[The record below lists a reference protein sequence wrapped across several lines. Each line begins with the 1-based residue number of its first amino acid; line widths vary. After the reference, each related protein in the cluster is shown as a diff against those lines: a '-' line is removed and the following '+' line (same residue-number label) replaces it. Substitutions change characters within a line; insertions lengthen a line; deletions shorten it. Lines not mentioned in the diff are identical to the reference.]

1 MEEIKDV
8 IKKWKDILFS
18 WIGRINI
25 VKMAILPKA
34 TYRFNAIPIKI
45 MMTLFTELEQIN
57 IKFMW
62 NRKRP
67 WIAKSWESRTELEIS
82 PSQTSDYCK
91 AIVIKRTWYWHKN
104 GYIDQLSRIKSPEI
118 NPYTYG
124 KLSYDKGDKNIQ
136 WENKN
141 RAGGIALSDFRLQTS
156 DYKATINQNS
166 LVLAQKQICRSME
179 QNREPRNKPTYLWS
193 INLQ

>member
-67 WIAKSWESRTELEIS
+67 
-82 PSQTSDYCK
+82 
-91 AIVIKRTWYWHKN
+91 
-104 GYIDQLSRIKSPEI
+104 
-118 NPYTYG
+118 
-124 KLSYDKGDKNIQ
+124 
-136 WENKN
+136 
-141 RAGGIALSDFRLQTS
+141 
-156 DYKATINQNS
+156 
-166 LVLAQKQICRSME
+166 
-179 QNREPRNKPTYLWS
+179 
-193 INLQ
+193 

>member
-1 MEEIKDV
+1 MKDLYSKNYKTLMEEIKDV

-67 WIAKSWESRTELEIS
+67 
-82 PSQTSDYCK
+82 
-91 AIVIKRTWYWHKN
+91 
-104 GYIDQLSRIKSPEI
+104 
-118 NPYTYG
+118 
-124 KLSYDKGDKNIQ
+124 
-136 WENKN
+136 
-141 RAGGIALSDFRLQTS
+141 
-156 DYKATINQNS
+156 
-166 LVLAQKQICRSME
+166 
-179 QNREPRNKPTYLWS
+179 
-193 INLQ
+193 

>member
-34 TYRFNAIPIKI
+34 TQRFNAIPIKI

-67 WIAKSWESRTELEIS
+67 
-82 PSQTSDYCK
+82 
-91 AIVIKRTWYWHKN
+91 
-104 GYIDQLSRIKSPEI
+104 
-118 NPYTYG
+118 
-124 KLSYDKGDKNIQ
+124 
-136 WENKN
+136 
-141 RAGGIALSDFRLQTS
+141 
-156 DYKATINQNS
+156 
-166 LVLAQKQICRSME
+166 
-179 QNREPRNKPTYLWS
+179 
-193 INLQ
+193 